1 MFGLELM
8 TCIANLAWRDLL
20 LFACLINWIFQQ
32 KLAVLEKVLC
42 VSYVTCR
49 NSLGGGYTPLYISVC
64 RPTIYAFLYN
74 IKSAIISVDVST
86 KLSSV
91 ACNCVKIRDLKL
103 KVKKVHQLY

>member
-49 NSLGGGYTPLYISVC
+49 NSLGGATRPYILVFVGLLYMHFCI
-64 RPTIYAFLYN
+64 T
-74 IKSAIISVDVST
+74 
-86 KLSSV
+86 
-91 ACNCVKIRDLKL
+91 L
-103 KVKKVHQLY
+103 KVPSFLWMFQQNLAVLHVIV